1 MYFAFKGVTVS
12 LDPSPH
18 TLVLA
23 SWSQVRSEKM
33 ELLLCS
39 GPHARGWGLDDTA
52 VVGGYIGDCFLQTHY
67 QGLSK
72 FRLAT
77 EWIKHS
83 PGPWSMGLV
92 LKRGPLYD
100 TETDVASEP

>member
-1 MYFAFKGVTVS
+1 MHVVGVWM
-12 LDPSPH
+12 
-18 TLVLA
+18 A
-23 SWSQVRSEKM
+23 R
-33 ELLLCS
+33 LLL
-39 GPHARGWGLDDTA
+39 GTIVETA
-52 VVGGYIGDCFLQTHY
+52 PCQTHY

-100 TETDVASEP
+100 TKTDIASGPSMDMCPSGSCIDMLAFRRLRMTKANL